1 MTTEAVQLQL
11 EPRELLGRKVGRL
24 RRAGIIPVHLYGP
37 GIESRSLQCPAPQLV
52 QALSLAGAS
61 TPITVKIEG
70 EPGTHLA
77 FAREIQWDP
86 RRDTLVHV
94 DLLAADVARLSVAQV
109 NVVLFGE
116 SPGARISAGNVVQ
129 LTRTVEVQALPLEM
143 PAQLGVDLGQLT
155 EPDGLIRVGDIQ
167 LSPSVT
173 VLTDAEEIV
182 ARIEIPRSGE
192 FEAETPDGG
201 PGAGA
206 AAPGE

>member
-1 MTTEAVQLQL
+1 
-11 EPRELLGRKVGRL
+11 
-24 RRAGIIPVHLYGP
+24 
-37 GIESRSLQCPAPQLV
+37 LV

-143 PAQLGVDLGQLT
+143 PAQLEVDLGQLT

-182 ARIEIPRSGE
+182 ARIEIPRGGE